1 MALPN
6 SWVDV
11 GVIFAKHRLCCH
23 NLSDLGHFGRLGE
36 RWNRW
41 WPMSDWLDIQVGG
54 VAGPQRWLGQ

>member
-1 MALPN
+1 MLESYLQNIDYA
-6 SWVDV
+6 VM
-11 GVIFAKHRLCCH
+11 
-23 NLSDLGHFGRLGE
+23 SDLGHFGRLGE